1 MASSARRARAFLAH
15 TAGVAFT
22 EFAMITPFVLLL
34 LLGGFDMGR
43 YVLATQRV
51 EAVANSVA
59 QMLGQTGLSS
69 NAVNANDGTV
79 TDTELALYQQ
89 SALFTF
95 PDSLAAASQ
104 QGVAWS
110 SLLVVNMASIR
121 FLPTPS
127 GCTTGCAYTP
137 QVVWSTGWRSCTN
150 PISQGANTDPPSAA
164 TLPVG
169 IYGPGSQ
176 IVVDVQYNFAP
187 TFGAAFLPS
196 LPIVRSAFLAPRN
209 VGIVETYQSS
219 IAPTCT
225 GALP

>member
-1 MASSARRARAFLAH
+1 MASPLARARAFLAH
-15 TAGVAFT
+15 TSGVAFA
-22 EFAMITPFVLLL
+22 EFAMIAPFVLMLL
-34 LLGGFDMGR
+34 LAGFDMGR

-69 NAVNANDGTV
+69 NAVNSNDGTV
-79 TDTELALYQQ
+79 TDTDLKLYAQ

-95 PDSLAAASQ
+95 PDALEAAYQ
-104 QGVAWS
+104 QGVSWS

-121 FLPTPS
+121 FKPTPS
-127 GCTTGCAYTP
+127 GCTSNCAYAP
-137 QVVWSTGWRSCTN
+137 QVVWTTGWRTCTN
-150 PISQGANTDPPSAA
+150 PISQGLNTDPPSAA

-176 IVVDVQYNFAP
+176 IVVDVQYTFKP
-187 TFGAAFLPS
+187 TFGAAYLPS
-196 LPIVRSAFLAPRN
+196 MPIVRSAFLAPRN

-219 IAPTCT
+219 LAPTCT

>member
-121 FLPTPS
+121 FRATPN
-127 GCTTGCAYTP
+127 GCTSSCTYTP
-137 QVVWSTGWRSCTN
+137 RVVWTTGWRSCTN
-150 PISQGANTDPPSAA
+150 PISQVANTATPTAT

-169 IYGPGSQ
+169 VYGPDSQ

-187 TFGAAFLPS
+187 TFGSAFLPTI
-196 LPIVRSAFLAPRN
+196 PIVRSAYLAPRN
-209 VGIVETYQSS
+209 VGIVETYQSA